1 MHDPHFLNIL
11 PFLAYFCDK
20 KSERELN
27 KKSPQSVYLSRFA
40 GVIFWY
46 A

>member
-1 MHDPHFLNIL
+1 MSDPHFLNDL
-11 PFLAYFCDK
+11 PFLVYFCDK
-20 KSERELN
+20 KSERKLN

-40 GVIFWY
+40 GFIFWC